1 MTTAARYLLVLLL
14 VLAPAARS
22 QQSTPAESA
31 TDEAVRRQEG
41 MILLRKVLAEA
52 AESRQKQ
59 DLAGASRLYEEA
71 YRLVQKVGVGI
82 DAETQETI
90 SGLSAVRV
98 ELARQAQ
105 RRKDFQEAA
114 LHINRVLAVDPKNP
128 EALKLKKENDLAL
141 EALLGRTPSKEI
153 VDLLPEAKNARIR
166 AGTLVQDGKLCYE
179 MGRLEEAEAKLNE
192 AIKLDPKN
200 EAAYYYIKLIE
211 EARYSVDAKKREI
224 MAKNKGVEMEKAWLP
239 PTQREQLPTPN
250 PLADTYV
257 GSVDINQV
265 HTGPGRNAIQS
276 KLHRIVLNEV
286 NFDGLPLPQV
296 LQHLADQALQRDPD
310 KLGINFLLNPNVA
323 AGAAPPPLLDPTTGN
338 LIPAPAPEPLD
349 MNNVMVRINPAMRNM
364 RLIDVLEAVVKVA
377 DKPIKYSIE
386 EYAVVISQ
394 RPAEAAPLETR
405 IFKINPNTFIEGLN
419 AVGTFPLGS
428 FIQSNNSGGGGGGG
442 QGGGGGGGF
451 GGGGGGGFGGGGG
464 GGGGVFD
471 IPRVY
476 VSGGGGGGGFGGGG
490 GQGGGGGLGGGGGGG
505 GGLPGVTST
514 NLTQAVQDTVR
525 GFFTA
530 AGVNMLPPNQLYF
543 NDRTGVLMVRATS
556 QELDIIQK
564 AIEVLNVAP
573 PQLTIEAKFVEIG
586 QEDSKALGFDWF
598 LGNTLMRNGGIGMQG
613 GTAPS
618 FAGSPS
624 TANPGGTFPGSFGIP
639 SFGPQATDGQVT
651 SGMRANGGAA
661 GAPSVMTITGILTD
675 PQFRV
680 VIHAIEN
687 RSGTDL
693 MAAPKIT
700 TLSGRQTQIQVV
712 DIRTIVTGN
721 NVGGTTGGGGAGVG
735 GVATGGGGAVG
746 GIQPTT
752 AAIPFGPVLDVI
764 PYVSADG
771 YSIQM
776 TLIPS
781 ITEFLGYDTETARLF
796 TTQLVLG
803 SGNTVATPIEA
814 QLPLPMFRSRQVVTS
829 CNVWDGQTVV
839 LGGLLAETVEKVKD
853 KVPVIGDLPLIGRL
867 FRSEGQRTRK
877 KNLIIFVT
885 PTIIDPAGNPVH
897 TPDYLPYDPNAV
909 PPQMPVKQ

>member
-14 VLAPAARS
+14 VLAPAARG

-41 MILLRKVLAEA
+41 MILLRKVLASA

-71 YRLVQKVGVGI
+71 YRLVLRVGVGI

-114 LHINRVLAVDPKNP
+114 LHLSRVLAVDPKNP

-141 EALLGRTPSKEI
+141 EALQGRTPSKETLA
-153 VDLLPEAKNARIR
+153 LLPEAQEAKIR
-166 AGTLVQDGKLCYE
+166 AGTLVQDGKLRYE
-179 MGRLEEAEAKLNE
+179 MGYLDQAEVRLKE
-192 AIKLDPKN
+192 AIQLDPKN
-200 EAAYYYIKLIE
+200 EAAYYYLKLID
-211 EARYSVDAKKREI
+211 EARYAVDAKKHEI

-349 MNNVMVRINPAMRNM
+349 MNNVMIRINPPLRNL

-394 RPAEAAPLETR
+394 RPAEATTLETR

-419 AVGTFPLGS
+419 AVGTFPLGN
-428 FIQSNNSGGGGGGG
+428 FIQSNNSGGGGGG
-442 QGGGGGGGF
+442 QG
-451 GGGGGGGFGGGGG
+451 
-464 GGGGVFD
+464 
-471 IPRVY
+471 
-476 VSGGGGGGGFGGGG
+476 
-490 GQGGGGGLGGGGGGG
+490 GGGGGGG

-525 GFFTA
+525 AFFTA

-598 LGNTLMRNGGIGMQG
+598 LGNTLMKNGSIGMQG

-639 SFGPQATDGQVT
+639 TFSPAATDGQVT
-651 SGMRANGGAA
+651 SGLRSNGGSA
-661 GAPSVMTITGILTD
+661 GAASIMTITGILTD

-680 VIHAIEN
+680 VIRAIEN

-781 ITEFLGYDTETARLF
+781 ITEFLGYDTETAKLF

-839 LGGLLAETVEKVKD
+839 LGGLLATTVEKVKD
-853 KVPVIGDLPLIGRL
+853 KIPVIGDLPFVGRL

-877 KNLIIFVT
+877 KNLLIFVT